1 MLILKL
7 DLLPLLVHDVPG
19 VAIQQE
25 PLRVNVVRIFA
36 QHDIVLVLI
45 PGLEQLLVLQD
56 YAGVRCDGAYFH
68 F

>member
-25 PLRVNVVRIFA
+25 PLRVNVVRIYIHSIVTFA

-56 YAGVRCDGAYFH
+56 YAGV
-68 F
+68 